1 MKPATRLLA
10 NKAAT
15 MTDVAM
21 ADQMDEVEAAHTAYK
36 ILRAAYLRE
45 RKEVFDSY
53 LKELRR
59 QQ

>member
-45 RKEVFDSY
+45 RKGVFDSY

>member
-10 NKAAT
+10 NKASV

-21 ADQMDEVEAAHTAYK
+21 VDQMDEMEAAHTAYK
-36 ILRAAYLRE
+36 ILRASYLRE
-45 RKEVFDSY
+45 RLEVFQSY

-59 QQ
+59 QA